1 VTGTTTGA
9 GIGPADLG
17 PVGAA
22 RFIGQSIKRKED
34 PRLLS
39 GHGTY
44 VDDVTMTGTLHAA
57 FVRSP
62 VARAD
67 ITRLDVEAARALD
80 GVHAV
85 FTADDFRGKWHE
97 MWPTL
102 AGKDGPQ
109 PPPGCLADGDVRF
122 VGDPIAIVIADNRYI
137 AEDACD
143 LVEVDFDVKTPVVD
157 YEKAAADTENIV
169 HKEWGTNV
177 GMHIPAFGLGYDAPE
192 LQAIF
197 DSAAHVTE
205 QTIRQSRSSNVPME
219 TRGISASWN
228 PYDESL
234 EVRVS
239 TQNQSDYRAVFS
251 RFLNVP
257 EQKIHVIKKDVGGA
271 FGQKGITSRDDLCVV
286 LSTFLLGRPVKW
298 IEDRRENLIA
308 SNHARIERAKVKMAF
323 DEEGHILA
331 MAIDYLDD
339 IGAYPLGGLMST
351 AGMIFMMVPG
361 AYKIPVVGFSSTTV
375 FTNTCG
381 RAPYRGPW
389 QFETALREIMLDIGA
404 REMGI
409 DPLEIRRR
417 NVFATAEL
425 PYTSATGTKFEAV
438 SPAETLEQAA
448 EILGYAQVRAEQE
461 AARKE
466 GRLVGVGIALYVE
479 PTGMAA
485 LNMSTEGAT
494 LRVEPTGTV
503 TVSVGSCSHGQGLET
518 TIPQVVADTLGVDI
532 DDVVLIEGDTGAAPF
547 GGGTGGSRSAVL
559 YSGAAHN
566 ASVKMRERIF
576 EIAAHSMEAA
586 PEDLE
591 MEGGVVSVRGTPSK
605 TMPIAQIAD
614 ISYTKMPL
622 LPPGMEPGLET
633 VARFTP
639 SDFRTM
645 ANSCHIALVEVD
657 ANTGLT
663 EVLRYISSEDCGVL
677 INPMIVEG
685 QIAGGVIQ
693 GMGGVLFEHCV
704 YDDDGN
710 PLATTFMDYLL
721 PSAPEIPIIEYGSI
735 VTPAPTNP
743 GGHKGAGEGGAIGSV
758 PAIVNAIGDA
768 LSPLGVTV
776 TSQPL
781 GPNDIFELIH
791 AND

>member
-1 VTGTTTGA
+1 
-9 GIGPADLG
+9 
-17 PVGAA
+17 
-22 RFIGQSIKRKED
+22 
-34 PRLLS
+34 
-39 GHGTY
+39 
-44 VDDVTMTGTLHAA
+44 M
-57 FVRSP
+57 
-62 VARAD
+62 
-67 ITRLDVEAARALD
+67 
-80 GVHAV
+80 
-85 FTADDFRGKWHE
+85 
-97 MWPTL
+97 
-102 AGKDGPQ
+102 
-109 PPPGCLADGDVRF
+109 
-122 VGDPIAIVIADNRYI
+122 
-137 AEDACD
+137 
-143 LVEVDFDVKTPVVD
+143 
-157 YEKAAADTENIV
+157 
-169 HKEWGTNV
+169 
-177 GMHIPAFGLGYDAPE
+177 
-192 LQAIF
+192 
-197 DSAAHVTE
+197 
-205 QTIRQSRSSNVPME
+205 
-219 TRGISASWN
+219 
-228 PYDESL
+228 
-234 EVRVS
+234 
-239 TQNQSDYRAVFS
+239 
-251 RFLNVP
+251 
-257 EQKIHVIKKDVGGA
+257 
-271 FGQKGITSRDDLCVV
+271 
-286 LSTFLLGRPVKW
+286 
-298 IEDRRENLIA
+298 
-308 SNHARIERAKVKMAF
+308 
-323 DEEGHILA
+323 
-331 MAIDYLDD
+331 
-339 IGAYPLGGLMST
+339 
-351 AGMIFMMVPG
+351 
-361 AYKIPVVGFSSTTV
+361 
-375 FTNTCG
+375 
-381 RAPYRGPW
+381 
-389 QFETALREIMLDIGA
+389 
-404 REMGI
+404 
-409 DPLEIRRR
+409 
-417 NVFATAEL
+417 
-425 PYTSATGTKFEAV
+425 

-448 EILGYAQVRAEQE
+448 EILGYEQVRAEQE

-566 ASVKMRERIF
+566 ASVKMKEKIF

-657 ANTGLT
+657 RNTGLT

-685 QIAGGVIQ
+685 QIAGWRDPGHGRRAVRALRLRRRRQ
-693 GMGGVLFEHCV
+693 PARDHVHGLPACRRRRRSRSSSTARSSRPRPRTRV
-704 YDDDGN
+704 
-710 PLATTFMDYLL
+710 ATRARGRAA
-721 PSAPEIPIIEYGSI
+721 PSGRCPRS
-735 VTPAPTNP
+735 
-743 GGHKGAGEGGAIGSV
+743 S
-758 PAIVNAIGDA
+758 NAIGDA
-768 LSPLGVTV
+768 LAPLGVTV

>member
-1 VTGTTTGA
+1 MHT
-9 GIGPADLG
+9 
-17 PVGAA
+17 
-22 RFIGQSIKRKED
+22 
-34 PRLLS
+34 
-39 GHGTY
+39 
-44 VDDVTMTGTLHAA
+44 
-57 FVRSP
+57 
-62 VARAD
+62 
-67 ITRLDVEAARALD
+67 
-80 GVHAV
+80 V
-85 FTADDFRGKWHE
+85 FTADDFRGKWHA

-102 AGKDGPQ
+102 AGTDGPQ

-197 DSAAHVTE
+197 DAAAHVTE

-219 TRGISASWN
+219 TRGI
-228 PYDESL
+228 EREL
-234 EVRVS
+234 EPVRQV
-239 TQNQSDYRAVFS
+239 TRGPRLHPEPERLPAVFS
-251 RFLNVP
+251 RFLGVP
-257 EQKIHVIKKDVGGA
+257 EQKIHVVKKDVGGA

-286 LSTFLLGRPVKW
+286 MSTFLLGRPVKW

-323 DEEGHILA
+323 DDEGHILA

-381 RAPYRGPW
+381 HAPYRGPW

-425 PYTSATGTKFEAV
+425 PYTSATGTMFEAV

-448 EILGYAQVRAEQE
+448 EILGYEQVRAEQA

-466 GRLVGVGIALYVE
+466 GRLVGIGIALYVE

-547 GGGTGGSRSAVL
+547 GGGTGGSRARCST
-559 YSGAAHN
+559 
-566 ASVKMRERIF
+566 
-576 EIAAHSMEAA
+576 AA
-586 PEDLE
+586 P
-591 MEGGVVSVRGTPSK
+591 
-605 TMPIAQIAD
+605 
-614 ISYTKMPL
+614 
-622 LPPGMEPGLET
+622 
-633 VARFTP
+633 
-639 SDFRTM
+639 RT
-645 ANSCHIALVEVD
+645 
-657 ANTGLT
+657 T
-663 EVLRYISSEDCGVL
+663 RR
-677 INPMIVEG
+677 
-685 QIAGGVIQ
+685 
-693 GMGGVLFEHCV
+693 
-704 YDDDGN
+704 
-710 PLATTFMDYLL
+710 
-721 PSAPEIPIIEYGSI
+721 
-735 VTPAPTNP
+735 
-743 GGHKGAGEGGAIGSV
+743 
-758 PAIVNAIGDA
+758 
-768 LSPLGVTV
+768 
-776 TSQPL
+776 
-781 GPNDIFELIH
+781 
-791 AND
+791 